1 MCFVFI
7 SCSTDS
13 AALEYRMD
21 PNWLSAVSLLGACG
35 GHGVGVRCYG
45 VPSECHAVGA
55 HHNGAATAP
64 PPARSQLSAGKVGM
78 FTKCHPLLFFAQLS
92 YRRQRHKEVNTLTTA
107 NSTAELTLPGEE
119 DDYIIRVRT
128 LSEGGLGPSSE
139 PIRIHQMSKRG
150 RGEEGGGGFFLP
162 A

>member
-1 MCFVFI
+1 M
-7 SCSTDS
+7 
-13 AALEYRMD
+13 
-21 PNWLSAVSLLGACG
+21 G
-35 GHGVGVRCYG
+35 GIASQRA
-45 VPSECHAVGA
+45 P
-55 HHNGAATAP
+55 P

-92 YRRQRHKEVNTLTTA
+92 YRRQRHKEVNTLVTA

-139 PIRIHQMSKRG
+139 PIRIHQMSKRERPLSGGVSGG
-150 RGEEGGGGFFLP
+150 RRGAGFLV
-162 A
+162 AGVK